1 MPIADGY
8 ENEKNR
14 KGGQKKKATPFLDE
28 FGEDLTLAASEGKL
42 DPIIGRDK
50 EIYRICQILAR
61 RKKNNPIILGD
72 PGVGKTAIVEAIAQ
86 RIVDKKVARVLINKR
101 LISLNMANIVAG
113 TKYRGEF
120 EERMKNIVDELKNND
135 NIIVFIDELHTIV
148 GAGGVSGAL
157 DASNILKPALA
168 RGQVQCIGATT
179 LDEYR
184 ENVED
189 DGALTRRFQEVFVDA
204 PSVDDTIDIL
214 MRIKHNYEDYH
225 SVEYTPEAIEAC
237 VKMSDRYIKQREL
250 PDKAIDLLDE
260 AGARTHLLEVKIP
273 VRIKN
278 LEKEAED
285 IKLEKK
291 AAVEQQDYEVAA
303 RLRDAQISI
312 ESKIAEET
320 KSWEESLKMTKRQ
333 INVEDIA
340 ETISIQTGIPVNKL
354 GTDDLKMI
362 KKMASELK
370 KMIIG
375 QDSAV
380 DALCN
385 VIKRSRTGVA
395 SHRKPNG
402 SFMFLGPTGVGK
414 TETVKALAEYMFGDI
429 DAMIRIDMSEYQEKF
444 NVSRLIGSPPGYVG
458 HEEGGQLTEA
468 VRRKPYSVV
477 LFDEIEKAHP
487 DVFNTL
493 LQVLDEGRLTDSNG
507 RTVDFTNTVIIMT
520 SNVGARK
527 LADFGSGIGFSSS
540 SAIAEESKKM
550 DSIVKKELKNK
561 FSPEFLNRLDDIIL
575 FDQLNDK
582 DILKIVQIELDHFC
596 YRMSDEGY
604 IFKFSKQAKDFLAKE
619 GYDQAYGARPIKRAI
634 QKYVE
639 DIVADA
645 ILDQSLEKD
654 TEYLI
659 TKKPSSDKLFIK
671 L

>member
-1 MPIADGY
+1 MSLADGY
-8 ENEKNR
+8 ENEKNK
-14 KGGQKKKATPFLDE
+14 KGSQKKKTTPFLDE

-101 LISLNMANIVAG
+101 LISLNMTTIVAG

-120 EERMKNIVDELKNND
+120 EERMKNIVEELKNNE
-135 NIIVFIDELHTIV
+135 NVIIFIDELHTIV

-184 ENVED
+184 ENIED
-189 DGALTRRFQEVFVDA
+189 DGALTRRFQEVFVEA

-214 MRIKHNYEDYH
+214 MRIKHNYEEYH
-225 SVEYTPEAIEAC
+225 SVEYTEEAIIAC

-273 VRIKN
+273 SKIKT
-278 LEKEAED
+278 LERQAEE

-291 AAVEQQDYEVAA
+291 SAVEEQDYEVAA
-303 RLRDAQISI
+303 RLRDDQLSL
-312 ESKIAEET
+312 ESKILEET
-320 KSWEESLKMTKRQ
+320 QTWEESLKKSKRQ

-340 ETISIQTGIPVNKL
+340 ETISTQTGIPVNKL

-362 KKMASELK
+362 KSMSKEIK

-375 QDSAV
+375 QDKAV

-395 SHRKPNG
+395 SHRKPSG

-414 TETVKALAEYMFGDI
+414 TETVKALSDYMFGNI

-444 NVSRLIGSPPGYVG
+444 NVSRLIGSPPGYIG
-458 HEEGGQLTEA
+458 HEDGGQLTEA

-493 LQVLDEGRLTDSNG
+493 LQVLDEGRLTDSGG
-507 RTVDFTNTVIIMT
+507 RVVDFTNTIIVMT

-540 SAIAEESKKM
+540 STIAEESKKM
-550 DSIVKKELKNK
+550 DSIIKKELKNK
-561 FSPEFLNRLDDIIL
+561 FSPEFLNRLDDIVL
-575 FDQLNDK
+575 FDQLESK
-582 DILKIVQIELDHFC
+582 DILKIVQIELNAFSN
-596 YRMSDEGY
+596 RMTDEGY
-604 IFKFSKQAKDFLAKE
+604 TFKFTKTAKDLLVKE

-634 QKYVE
+634 QRYVE

-645 ILDQSLEKD
+645 ILDRALEKGQTYTISKID
-654 TEYLI
+654 SE
-659 TKKPSSDKLFIK
+659 DKLFIK

>member
-1 MPIADGY
+1 MSLADGY
-8 ENEKNR
+8 ENEKNK
-14 KGGQKKKATPFLDE
+14 KGNSKKKTTPFLDE

-101 LISLNMANIVAG
+101 LISLNMTTIVAG

-120 EERMKNIVDELKNND
+120 EERMKNIVEELKNNE
-135 NIIVFIDELHTIV
+135 NVIIFIDELHTIV

-184 ENVED
+184 ENIED
-189 DGALTRRFQEVFVDA
+189 DGALTRRFQEVFVEA

-214 MRIKHNYEDYH
+214 MRIKHNYEEYH
-225 SVEYTPEAIEAC
+225 SVEYTEEAIIAC

-273 VRIKN
+273 SKIKT
-278 LEKEAED
+278 LERQAEE

-291 AAVEQQDYEVAA
+291 SAVEEQDYEVAA
-303 RLRDAQISI
+303 RLRDDQLSL
-312 ESKIAEET
+312 ESRILEET
-320 KSWEESLKMTKRQ
+320 KTWEESLKKSKRQ

-340 ETISIQTGIPVNKL
+340 ETISTQTGIPVNKL

-362 KKMASELK
+362 KSMSKEIK

-375 QDSAV
+375 QDKAV

-395 SHRKPNG
+395 SHRKPSG

-414 TETVKALAEYMFGDI
+414 TETVKALSDYMFGNI

-444 NVSRLIGSPPGYVG
+444 NVSRLIGSPPGYIG
-458 HEEGGQLTEA
+458 HEDGGQLTEA

-493 LQVLDEGRLTDSNG
+493 LQVLDEGRLTDSGG
-507 RTVDFTNTVIIMT
+507 RVVDFTNTIIVMT

-540 SAIAEESKKM
+540 STIAEESKKM
-550 DSIVKKELKNK
+550 DSIIKKELKNK
-561 FSPEFLNRLDDIIL
+561 FSPEFLNRLDDIVL
-575 FDQLNDK
+575 FDQLESK
-582 DILKIVQIELDHFC
+582 DILKIVQIELNAFSN
-596 YRMSDEGY
+596 RMSDEGY
-604 IFKFSKQAKDFLAKE
+604 TFKFTKTAKDLLVKE

-634 QKYVE
+634 QRYVE

-645 ILDQSLEKD
+645 ILDRALEKGQTYTISKID
-654 TEYLI
+654 SE
-659 TKKPSSDKLFIK
+659 DKLFIK